1 MFYSVW
7 STYRYTKVIPVLLA
21 SAVLGAL
28 FVTFAAGGVIAI
40 ASGNGF
46 GSLLVGVLGLIFGLG
61 VLQAWWRVVSEL
73 LSMKVDNSWTVVV
86 IVTTL
91 VISLYVENG
100 PGGRYVGGFIAEA
113 PIHIIKIMNPSL
125 DLAWVKSV
133 ANDIPEPQDE
143 VER

>member
-7 STYRYTKVIPVLLA
+7 NTYRHTKVIPVLA

-28 FVTFAAGGVIAI
+28 FVTFAAGGVMAI
-40 ASGNGF
+40 ASGNGL
-46 GSLLVGVLGLIFGLG
+46 GSLLVGVMGLILGLG

-73 LSMKVDNSWTVVV
+73 LSMKVDNTWTVVI
-86 IVTTL
+86 IVSTL

-100 PGGRYVGGFIAEA
+100 PGRYVGRVIAEA
-113 PIHIIKIMNPSL
+113 PIYLIKIMNPSL
-125 DLAWVKSV
+125 DFTWVKSV
-133 ANDIPEPQDE
+133 ENDIPEPQDE

>member
-7 STYRYTKVIPVLLA
+7 NTYRHTKVIPVLLA

-28 FVTFAAGGVIAI
+28 FITFAAGGVMAI
-40 ASGNGF
+40 ASGNGL
-46 GSLLVGVLGLIFGLG
+46 GSLLVGVMGLILGLG

-73 LSMKVDNSWTVVV
+73 LSMKVDNTWTAVV
-86 IVTTL
+86 IVSIL
-91 VISLYVENG
+91 VIPLYVENG
-100 PGGRYVGGFIAEA
+100 PGGRYVGGVIAEA
-113 PIHIIKIMNPSL
+113 PFYLIKIMNPSI
-125 DLAWVKSV
+125 DLTWIKSV